1 MGRHAEDYGQPVPA
15 CGTMTDQRLTWR
27 RMAPDAWPR
36 HSNRNARCDEQG
48 GFLMRGVRRYM
59 QRLPC
64 RERTVIVLFIAAVTC
79 EAAGQGIATT
89 QPRRTGRRPRLMP
102 VETLVNQAE
111 AIFLDARAR
120 GADRRLRGIARIAAA
135 TRATEAISALR
146 GQRVWLEAA
155 PRALIERGRVRFS
168 PPESARS
175 ATATRP
181 ADVEIDLVDVITV
194 PESGHLI
201 VVQMTPA
208 RAARSAVG
216 RRQYLTGRVVRLR
229 RIGPGRWEVWLRHS
243 RVPRQID
250 AWPQVFPDYRER
262 RHEAEGIVE
271 QIAPRRTN
279 D

>member
-1 MGRHAEDYGQPVPA
+1 MCGVHQHMARRSFRVHLAIVSWLAMTMGE
-15 CGTMTDQRLTWR
+15 
-27 RMAPDAWPR
+27 AP
-36 HSNRNARCDEQG
+36 
-48 GFLMRGVRRYM
+48 
-59 QRLPC
+59 
-64 RERTVIVLFIAAVTC
+64 
-79 EAAGQGIATT
+79 GQGIATT
-89 QPRRTGRRPRLMP
+89 QPRRTGRRPRIMR
-102 VETLVNQAE
+102 VEALVNQAE

-135 TRATEAISALR
+135 IRATEAIAALR

-155 PRALIERGRVRFS
+155 PKALIERGRVRFS
-168 PPESARS
+168 PPEPARS

-194 PESGHLI
+194 LESGHWV

-208 RAARSAVG
+208 RAARSVVG

-229 RIGPGRWEVWLRHS
+229 RTGPGRWEVWLRHS

-250 AWPQVFPDYRER
+250 SWSHDFPDYRER
-262 RHEAEGIVE
+262 LHEAEGIAE
-271 QIAPRRTN
+271 QTAPRRMG